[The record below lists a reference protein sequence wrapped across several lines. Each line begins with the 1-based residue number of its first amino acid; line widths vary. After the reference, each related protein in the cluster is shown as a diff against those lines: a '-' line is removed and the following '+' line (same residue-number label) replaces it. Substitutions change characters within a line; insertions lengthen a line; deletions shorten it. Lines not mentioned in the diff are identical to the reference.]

1 MFFAPHIAKK
11 GSSFMQD
18 IVFVPG
24 LNCTAALFAPQMQAF
39 SEVAHCHVA
48 DHGTHDSL
56 EALASAI
63 LATAPANFQLVG
75 LSMGGYVAFEMIRQQ
90 PHRVAKLALLDTRA
104 TMDSP
109 ENREMRL
116 KTIDLASSGRFESLH
131 SILWQ
136 RLVHPDRLDDQ
147 PLQDVV
153 LQMMRDTG
161 AERFIRQQ
169 TAVMN
174 RIDYAALLDM
184 IKVPTLVAV
193 GAQDLITPPEMG
205 RALARGIRHSRYA
218 EIADCGHLST
228 LEKPGHVSSLLLDWL
243 GK

>member
-1 MFFAPHIAKK
+1 MD
-11 GSSFMQD
+11 D

-24 LNCTAALFAPQMQAF
+24 LNCTAALFAPQVQAF
-39 SEVAHCHVA
+39 SDMARCHVA
-48 DHGTHDSL
+48 DHGTHDNL
-56 EALASAI
+56 EAIASAV
-63 LATAPANFQLVG
+63 LAAAPETFQLVG

-90 PHRVAKLALLDTRA
+90 PDRITKLALLDTRA

-109 ENREMRL
+109 ENREMRA

-131 SILWQ
+131 GILWQ
-136 RLVHPDRLDDQ
+136 RLVHPDRLSDQ

-153 LQMMRDTG
+153 IQMMRDTG

-184 IKVPTLVAV
+184 IKVPALVAV

-205 RALARGIRHSRYA
+205 RELADGIKHSRYM
-218 EIADCGHLST
+218 EIPDCGHLST
-228 LEKPGHVSSLLLDWL
+228 LERPAEVSQLLLEWF